1 MIITIVGTQFLSRQ
15 ANQPTE
21 LLYDYLLLT
30 TLLSS
35 AAVFL
40 FFKTRFTNLTLSP
53 KTIQRI
59 QRCSKLTFGMYLF
72 HDFVNMF
79 FRYALNLTSTS
90 FDPILAVPVITMLV
104 FALSYA
110 ASWILNRIP
119 ILNKYI
125 V

>member
-1 MIITIVGTQFLSRQ
+1 
-15 ANQPTE
+15 
-21 LLYDYLLLT
+21 
-30 TLLSS
+30 
-35 AAVFL
+35 
-40 FFKTRFTNLTLSP
+40 
-53 KTIQRI
+53 
-59 QRCSKLTFGMYLF
+59 MYLF

-90 FDPILAVPVITMLV
+90 FDPILAVPLITLLV